1 MITQSSHL
9 FYNRQTYAP
18 DYANDNIL
26 RMVFAASC
34 PYGEGD
40 PSLLEKS
47 ESEINGKFRMIE
59 GYFRHMMNLGIWRLF
74 Q

>member
-1 MITQSSHL
+1 MYLPGIYDNAVIPT

-18 DYANDNIL
+18 DYATDNFL

-40 PSLLEKS
+40 PSLLEKV
-47 ESEINGKFRMIE
+47 NQR
-59 GYFRHMMNLGIWRLF
+59 
-74 Q
+74 